1 MKRIVLNRYSIPDKN
16 SVYIRNKYY
25 HVYLGNEQTY
35 YFSSKENVHM
45 FLRETTDM
53 INEVLCSLN
62 NLYTE
67 VFSEFREFWIYDNT
81 NIDRHIFKKFES
93 LNNIFSR
100 SIKRS
105 VEINVFSFKNMYL
118 IIEEITTISTIMI
131 KAYDKKFIARINKLH
146 FINEQLNYV
155 KQKLDTWDSS
165 TTTSLPVY
173 Q

>member
-1 MKRIVLNRYSIPDKN
+1 
-16 SVYIRNKYY
+16 
-25 HVYLGNEQTY
+25 
-35 YFSSKENVHM
+35 
-45 FLRETTDM
+45 
-53 INEVLCSLN
+53 
-62 NLYTE
+62 
-67 VFSEFREFWIYDNT
+67 
-81 NIDRHIFKKFES
+81 
-93 LNNIFSR
+93 
-100 SIKRS
+100 
-105 VEINVFSFKNMYL
+105 MYL